1 MAYLERH
8 NYIHRD
14 LAARNCLVGSEN
26 VVKVSYNKWY
36 GEKIYIQ
43 KIGFVRCGVR
53 THARL
58 RVPELK
64 SGALDHSA
72 NLTRLEEHTLLSVY
86 INNVL
91 MYGQHICMH
100 DILFWINSKYLFS
113 NPHFHALLSRKIKWK
128 FFTIWSHHKLIYRQ
142 LSFVRVYLIK
152 IVHVLKLELT
162 SLYFHLN
169 YSHWLPYHTKSF
181 LCFL

>member
-1 MAYLERH
+1 MLHFLRRHKSTLSTDVGALLDIALQVCRGMAYLERH

-26 VVKVSYNKWY
+26 VVKVSYNKCY

-100 DILFWINSKYLFS
+100 DILVL
-113 NPHFHALLSRKIKWK
+113 HK
-128 FFTIWSHHKLIYRQ
+128 FQIFI
-142 LSFVRVYLIK
+142 F
-152 IVHVLKLELT
+152 
-162 SLYFHLN
+162 
-169 YSHWLPYHTKSF
+169 
-181 LCFL
+181 

>member
-1 MAYLERH
+1 MILHFKYVEVWPISNGTTTFIGIWPLETVWWGPKTLSRSVTT
-8 NYIHRD
+8 NDILKKYMY
-14 LAARNCLVGSEN
+14 
-26 VVKVSYNKWY
+26 K
-36 GEKIYIQ
+36 

-72 NLTRLEEHTLLSVY
+72 NLTRLEEHILLSVY

-100 DILFWINSKYLFS
+100 DILFLHKF
-113 NPHFHALLSRKIKWK
+113 KI
-128 FFTIWSHHKLIYRQ
+128 FIF
-142 LSFVRVYLIK
+142 
-152 IVHVLKLELT
+152 
-162 SLYFHLN
+162 
-169 YSHWLPYHTKSF
+169 
-181 LCFL
+181 